1 MKAFHVCTYAYR
13 SLAIHRPFNSK
24 PLNFWTIATRLKL
37 NEPVLIRYYSKVLN
51 FWMVAV
57 RLKFNESAL
66 IRYGGL
72 EESRVIAY
80 YLCYHHIIQ
89 NKNPSRKSFMI
100 YHMPRYSLIK
110 FFEFT
115 KNYENYT
122 KIYKVRKATTKI
134 SSKSVK
140 LFNSRIIEKQN
151 STMRIEQLDR

>member
-1 MKAFHVCTYAYR
+1 
-13 SLAIHRPFNSK
+13 
-24 PLNFWTIATRLKL
+24 
-37 NEPVLIRYYSKVLN
+37 
-51 FWMVAV
+51 
-57 RLKFNESAL
+57 
-66 IRYGGL
+66 
-72 EESRVIAY
+72 
-80 YLCYHHIIQ
+80 
-89 NKNPSRKSFMI
+89 MI

-151 STMRIEQLDR
+151 STMRIDQLDR